1 MRALC
6 VTGTKGLTLT
16 ATDSTPPQVP
26 VPPAALLAQL
36 AQLIR
41 DVAEDPRKT
50 IDDVMV
56 FLRKHKL

>member
-41 DVAEDPRKT
+41 DVAGSAERS
-50 IDDVMV
+50 IDEVV
-56 FLRKHKL
+56 AFLHKNRL

>member
-1 MRALC
+1 M
-6 VTGTKGLTLT
+6 T

-41 DVAEDPRKT
+41 EVAASTERS
-50 IDDVMV
+50 IDEVV
-56 FLRKHKL
+56 AFLHKNRL